1 MQLCGF
7 LEVPLRRCR
16 HAVYVGERNL
26 PMSTI
31 LILNAASSLLGL
43 VGLAGFLAF
52 RERRARRQAVVQ
64 VLYVTTGRARRLPYS

>member
-16 HAVYVGERNL
+16 HSLYVGERKL
-26 PMSTI
+26 LMTTI

-43 VGLAGFLAF
+43 VGVAGFLAF
-52 RERRARRQAVVQ
+52 RERRARRQAAVQ
-64 VLYVTTGRARRLPYS
+64 VLYVTTGRARRLPHS